1 MSERRPAD
9 ESRPF
14 VVITKNF
21 YITLALAGC
30 VLFAG
35 GFLFRH
41 SQAGAFATVT
51 VAFVGGISLLN
62 VLDDRERRRKRE
74 AGDGSIDR

>member
-21 YITLALAGC
+21 YITLALAAC
-30 VLFAG
+30 VIFG
-35 GFLFRH
+35 GGILFRH
-41 SQAGAFATVT
+41 SEIGVFATEVL
-51 VAFVGGISLLN
+51 AFVGGISLLN